1 MSATRRRIEC
11 RQGRMLEEM
20 GEKKIRSTERAVSL
34 GGRKGWKDVELSGSG
49 AVLQRRGG
57 VVGPLSLGSAM
68 EPTLSQFDPRLKPPL
83 HSALLSLFDPGGQR
97 VQQCRRE
104 LVVVCLR
111 YRILQH
117 SATFHI

>member
-1 MSATRRRIEC
+1 
-11 RQGRMLEEM
+11 M

-34 GGRKGWKDVELSGSG
+34 GGRKDVELSGSG

-57 VVGPLSLGSAM
+57 VVGPLSLGSAL

-104 LVVVCLR
+104 LVMVCLR

-117 SATFHI
+117 SATFHIQQRSSRYTSTDDVPYSGA